1 MTDIVTIGQGYSLQQ
16 RNKLKGMAQEHIIR
30 KSLDLKFMDKAL
42 QQILRDEIKSK
53 GIYYLWVKKDFTLK
67 GVKFFKNSIISD
79 SEVKSLAGRH
89 SFVEVITSSE
99 VKKKK
104 PHRVCNQCNLHQ
116 YNYWGKDEDNNKKN
130 DGYYIDNKGQ
140 LRSFTNICNRRV
152 KDKVNGEEVTFR
164 CCGKF
169 ETKYKILIEIEKFYL
184 EEVTQLI
191 NLNKRID
198 SIYFKNNKL
207 YLLESKNKE
216 VSGFGYRDIYSTVP
230 YVEILRN
237 CSKKY
242 KIDSLE
248 FIFNGYKDDNL
259 YSIQSKF
266 EFEYSIDIIF
276 KPVKDVINYEKLK
289 GFCIT
294 PEYNKIKKS
303 YDFYYSYKPLNSTL
317 TAYFTIHIS
326 KRRIRG
332 IDG

>member
-30 KSLDLKFMDKAL
+30 KSLDLKFMDKSL

-53 GIYYLWVKKDFTLK
+53 GIYYLWAKKDFTLE
-67 GVKFFKNSIISD
+67 GVKFFKHSIISD
-79 SEVKSLAGRH
+79 RDIKSLAGHH
-89 SFVEVITSSE
+89 SFVEVITSSV

-104 PHRVCNQCNLHQ
+104 PHRVCNRCNLHQ

-140 LRSFTNICNRRV
+140 SRRFTNNCKKVRKV
-152 KDKVNGEEVTFR
+152 TKDITFT
-164 CCGKF
+164 CGGKF
-169 ETKYKILIEIEKFYL
+169 ETKYKILLETEIFEL

-216 VSGFGYRDIYSTVP
+216 VSGFGYSDIYSTVP
-230 YVEILRN
+230 YVEILRR

-248 FIFNGYKDDNL
+248 FIFNGYIDDNL
-259 YSIQSKF
+259 SSIQSKF

-317 TAYFTIHIS
+317 IAYFTIHIC